1 MLSAIFCVIIII
13 EISSFNNSS
22 RAFLASSSL
31 FTIIPFLTPP
41 SLKPV
46 TVSISPDSIDISYNS
61 DITHTNIS
69 LILDIGKSSS
79 LLALAMTF
87 KFLTSTSF
95 CDKNP
100 IIGPIPKGFFME

>member
-31 FTIIPFLTPP
+31 FTIIPF
-41 SLKPV
+41 
-46 TVSISPDSIDISYNS
+46 DSIDISYNS

-79 LLALAMTF
+79 LLALAITF